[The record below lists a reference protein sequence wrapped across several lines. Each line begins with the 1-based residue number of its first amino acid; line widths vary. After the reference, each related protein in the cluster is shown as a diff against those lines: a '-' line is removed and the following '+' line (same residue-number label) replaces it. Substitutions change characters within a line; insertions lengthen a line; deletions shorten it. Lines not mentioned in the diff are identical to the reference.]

1 MQLAFKQPITKE
13 KSLSKVG
20 EKINTHRNTN
30 IFLTHNGL

>member
-20 EKINTHRNTN
+20 QKINTHRDTN
-30 IFLTHNGL
+30 IYLTRNSL